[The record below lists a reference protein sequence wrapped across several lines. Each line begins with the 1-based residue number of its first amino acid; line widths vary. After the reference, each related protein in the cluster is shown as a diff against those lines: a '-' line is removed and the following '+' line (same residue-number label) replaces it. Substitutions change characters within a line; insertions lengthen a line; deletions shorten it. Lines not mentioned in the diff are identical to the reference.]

1 MCGVFDRVLNTPVN
15 LIYLNTRRI
24 MNKPI
29 PYILFWLFLDKHKQ
43 VSQNRRAKLTT
54 IKAYLSSISV
64 QCYHFIPPCPTPP
77 PPCPTPPPPP
87 PPLKTQETQ
96 TFSGVFRMYKMETWF
111 KNGFMFWTCSKLT
124 IQTSEPEMYL
134 ESNRISMMKHF
145 CEIHRRCST
154 GS

>member
-29 PYILFWLFLDKHKQ
+29 LYILFWLFLDKHKQ
-43 VSQNRRAKLTT
+43 VSQNRRAILTT

-64 QCYHFIPPCPTPP
+64 QCYHFIPPPP
-77 PPCPTPPPPP
+77 HP

-96 TFSGVFRMYKMETWF
+96 TFSGVFRKYKIKMETWF

-124 IQTSEPEMYL
+124 ILTSEPEMYL

-145 CEIHRRCST
+145 CENS
-154 GS
+154 